1 MKVFTYQCGRKFSD
15 SDIPCF
21 QLISEIRRITSHFIF
36 EAAVKVSRVCN
47 LGPFSFKTNRA

>member
-21 QLISEIRRITSHFIF
+21 LSNKEQLKTI
-36 EAAVKVSRVCN
+36 KVLKARNNDAINSS
-47 LGPFSFKTNRA
+47 LK